1 MVRLKK
7 TKENEI
13 TLHFE
18 TNKEW
23 GEFQLLSNLFDL
35 KSGTISSVS
44 TLENPPTEV
53 IGSMIITLENSPKSR
68 SMHELLKLLL
78 YSTTLEI
85 QIDPTAFYEPKDVTD
100 TVNIHVGFPAAES
113 KSSPSHSQEEE
124 TEAPVVK
131 TQQPSPIETLITT
144 YVKTHSKELKFEEN
158 STFNK
163 QALQLYQAEI
173 LHPLEQEKKRLIER
187 RRKTF
192 EERKELGTNV
202 NIAHTDRVTLNN
214 ELKKQEQSYIKRIVA
229 FSEAIAN
236 INMGIMNPKPNY
248 HWVDDVH
255 NPIQALLKNPDLA
268 IYKDQKWLRRVAN
281 AVAFLFTGILPGII
295 KYAATGSLFFS
306 MEGDS
311 RNAALKVLSNN
322 EKITDARQ
330 KGGEKMQSYYAER
343 IAAHQKRL
351 GADTKNAAKKKGR

>member
-163 QALQLYQAEI
+163 QALQLYQA
-173 LHPLEQEKKRLIER
+173 
-187 RRKTF
+187 
-192 EERKELGTNV
+192 
-202 NIAHTDRVTLNN
+202 
-214 ELKKQEQSYIKRIVA
+214 
-229 FSEAIAN
+229 
-236 INMGIMNPKPNY
+236 
-248 HWVDDVH
+248 
-255 NPIQALLKNPDLA
+255 
-268 IYKDQKWLRRVAN
+268 
-281 AVAFLFTGILPGII
+281 
-295 KYAATGSLFFS
+295 
-306 MEGDS
+306 
-311 RNAALKVLSNN
+311 
-322 EKITDARQ
+322 
-330 KGGEKMQSYYAER
+330 
-343 IAAHQKRL
+343 
-351 GADTKNAAKKKGR
+351 